1 MATRKVSNAA
11 VINMENDA
19 RPEGVGEESSQQAF
33 LQELTPQALRK
44 LLHPPSAPERA
55 RSPAAV
61 APNRTPSPHRKVSSI
76 NNQLDIPDEDSMRS
90 SKISLREQ
98 LEKSAISLDDFGVGT
113 QRRKLCGCIPL
124 PGKKVPTRE
133 LPEDMLPH
141 PDLEEGKSLP
151 NDYEPFPKELAGK
164 PMIDI
169 DPNRTEHKSF
179 VVISKRMGRNTIYR
193 FSATKAMYFLSP
205 LHPLRRFMMF
215 VATNQWFD
223 ALVIL
228 CILVNCVFLTFKEPV
243 QLAEYFFQAFY
254 TIEMII
260 RITARGFCLEKH
272 TYLRDP
278 WNFLDFFVVLIGY
291 VIIILEETQA
301 NPQFS
306 FNVAALRTFRVL
318 RALKTISVIPGLRT
332 IVNAL
337 LNALKMLAEVMVL
350 MVFCLCVASLLGLQ
364 LYMGILRHKCVQNGP
379 TNMTHEQYTN
389 HTNDPQNWQIH
400 VSFDE
405 TYQVCGNTTY
415 TGECDANSTC
425 LAVGPNPNW
434 GYTSFDH
441 IGWSLV
447 SSFQLIT
454 LDYWENLYDLIL
466 MAAGPWNVLFFVIL
480 VFFGSF
486 YLINLMLAVVTLS
499 YDEESINVQNEEKE
513 EQESKDRM
521 EKREHDKAAAAM
533 EHSAAANETGGAT
546 SGTTAQNKL
555 TPPNAIEASRT
566 SAKSPGSEDGDDDEE
581 DDADG
586 IPDESKPNEGIH
598 VLSLDYDVDL
608 LDEDP
613 EAQMERMNTMWC
625 CGPPCCR
632 TGCCACCG
640 PVQSNKWF
648 PVQLVIYRWV
658 TDPIFDI
665 MVTLLIGVNT
675 IFLAL
680 DYHNMPKTLKEV
692 LGWGNQIFTAFF
704 CVEAMLK
711 IIAMGKEY
719 FKNQWNVF
727 DFIIVLFSIVEII
740 VSAVFDDATF
750 DGLTILRVLRLMRV
764 FKLARSWAT
773 MRILLSII
781 GSTLGALGNLTL
793 ILIIIIYIFAVIGMQ
808 LLGDGYTEAKWAN
821 LTTIANEPSEVPRWN
836 FKDFFHSFMMVF
848 RILCGEWIEALF
860 DCMRVKGEPTCMI
873 IFIATLIVG
882 NFLVLNL
889 FLALLLNKFGQENL
903 KKQKQQQQNTRLKAG
918 WKRLQGLLKKNTRVQ
933 PRFLDVLNAAKT
945 GDDDED
951 PANISP
957 LLRAL
962 RQAKAE
968 GKLAEIQEQLEEEFQ
983 QLKRQMVPKVVI
995 NSPSGEPGNHLES
1008 NGTASNGTI
1017 QSNGHVAP
1025 AFRDPDTQ
1033 GAFDLL
1039 EEMSKNEKG
1048 ATKSQPRD
1056 DSRVSP
1062 MKAKALIERKS
1073 GKTGLRFSE
1082 GTKDGTDGKGKDK
1095 QQKKKVNK
1103 EEEEKPLEDCLGATL
1118 TAKLSCVRSFGNNK
1132 WWQRVRR
1139 FCFRIVDHRVFEW
1152 FILLI
1157 ILVSSISLA
1166 FEDIYLSERPT
1177 MEKTLNIMNYV
1188 FVAIFTIE
1196 MLLKW
1201 VGLGFKCYFTNGWCW
1216 LDFFI
1221 VMVSYTSIITENVL
1235 QDDSLAALRS
1245 LRTLRA
1251 LRPLRAISRWQGM
1264 KIVVN
1269 ALASAI
1275 PSIFNV
1281 LLVCIV
1287 FWLIFSIMGVQ
1298 LMKGR
1303 FYACYN
1309 TTEEL
1314 ERLGC
1319 KNDEGQTI
1327 TREWCENQND
1337 TLWINQKVNFD
1348 NVAIGYLALFQVAT
1362 FEGWM
1367 EIMEAGVDV
1376 TKVDEQPCAENSMYL
1391 LYPYFVVFIVCGS
1404 FFTLN
1409 LIIGVIIDNFQTLR
1423 RQYDGEG
1430 AVDVMLTPSQKNYY
1444 QTLKRLAARKP
1455 QKTVKRP
1462 KNKVMAFFFDISTS
1476 TKFEI
1481 SIAIVILCNMCTM
1494 AFDHYDMRD
1503 AWVYTL
1509 FCLNIM
1515 FTTIYTLEALV
1526 KIIGLRQQYFMYGWN
1541 LFDFFIVLVSIADII
1556 VEALIDSNTIY
1567 VKPGTLRVVRLFRIG
1582 RVLRLIK
1589 AAKGIRKLLFAF
1601 LISIPALFNIGCLLG
1616 LMLFIYALIGMS
1628 LFGYTKHNGMINDKV
1643 NFETFFNSMI
1653 LLFRLMTSGGWNDV
1667 LDALMVDENGGCNPQ
1682 LEEAGLR
1689 GDCGMMYLAIPYMVS
1704 FLLVN
1709 FLIIINMYIA
1719 IILENFNNAHQQEE
1733 IGITEDDMEMFYQVW
1748 QRYDPMATE
1757 FIHYLTLPDLLDD
1770 LDPPF
1775 RLAKPNG
1782 IKIVTL
1788 RLTINEDENVHCL
1801 EILKQLIRYV
1811 LQSHSYDSADA
1822 LKELTDKVEEKFMET
1837 FPTLKTQVPKS
1848 DTFKRKQED
1857 HAARKIQKAWSFHKF
1872 RQTIRRA
1879 SSSALH
1885 SLKIHNLVPL
1895 ITKNQQMNG
1904 ALDTSLSNK
1913 SHSGSSED
1921 VSVNRHSARANSP
1934 NAANHT

>member
-1 MATRKVSNAA
+1 MATKNNLTA
-11 VINMENDA
+11 VINMDDPNAE
-19 RPEGVGEESSQQAF
+19 PGEHEESSQQV
-33 LQELTPQALRK
+33 LVQELTPQLLKK
-44 LLHPPSAPERA
+44 LLNPPPPPERA
-55 RSPAAV
+55 RSAHHHHHRSP
-61 APNRTPSPHRKVSSI
+61 TPTQRKPSSI
-76 NNQLDIPDEDSMRS
+76 NNHLELPDEDSMRS
-90 SKISLREQ
+90 SKVSIREQ
-98 LEKSAISLDDFGVGT
+98 LEKSAISLDEYGAAPRV
-113 QRRKLCGCIPL
+113 RRKLCGCIPL
-124 PGKKVPTRE
+124 PGKKVAQKETHQE
-133 LPEDMLPH
+133 LEPNTE
-141 PDLEEGKSLP
+141 LEEGKTLP

-164 PMIDI
+164 PIMEI
-169 DPNRTEHKSF
+169 DPSRMKNKSV
-179 VVISKRMGRNTIYR
+179 VVISKRMRKNTIYR
-193 FSATKAMYFLSP
+193 FSATNAMNFMSP
-205 LHPLRRFMMF
+205 LHPLRRLMMY
-215 VATNQWFD
+215 VATNEFFD
-223 ALVIL
+223 YLVIL
-228 CILVNCVFLTFKEPV
+228 CILANCVFLTLKEPV
-243 QLAEYFFQAFY
+243 EEAEYFFQAFY
-254 TIEMII
+254 TVEMTI
-260 RITARGFCLEKH
+260 RILARGFVMHKH

-278 WNFLDFFVVLIGY
+278 WNFLDFFVVMIGY
-291 VIIILEETQA
+291 VIIVLETTRA
-301 NPQFS
+301 NPNFS

-318 RALKTISVIPGLRT
+318 RALKTISIIPGLRT

-337 LNALKMLAEVMVL
+337 INALKMLLEVMVL
-350 MVFCLCVASLLGLQ
+350 MVFGLCVASLLGLQ
-364 LYMGILRHKCVQNGP
+364 LYMGVLRNKCVLNWP
-379 TNMTHEQYTN
+379 SNISNEDYFN
-389 HTNDPQNWQIH
+389 HTNNPDNWQIH
-400 VSFDE
+400 MSFDE
-405 TYQVCGNTTY
+405 TYLVCGNTSY
-415 TGECDANSTC
+415 TGECDVGHTC

-466 MAAGPWNVLFFVIL
+466 MSAGPWNVLFFIIL

-499 YDEESINVQNEEKE
+499 YEEESTNVENEAKE
-513 EQESKDRM
+513 EQQSKDRM
-521 EKREHDKAAAAM
+521 ERREHDKAAAL
-533 EHSAAANETGGAT
+533 EHSDY
-546 SGTTAQNKL
+546 
-555 TPPNAIEASRT
+555 
-566 SAKSPGSEDGDDDEE
+566 PGSNSLAAPADANRATTPSRQAKQESSDEGDDDDE

-586 IPDESKPNEGIH
+586 IPD
-598 VLSLDYDVDL
+598 
-608 LDEDP
+608 DP
-613 EAQMERMNTMWC
+613 QAQLERMNIMWC
-625 CGPPCCR
+625 CGPLC
-632 TGCCACCG
+632 TVGCCKCCG
-640 PVQSNKWF
+640 PVEANKWF

-658 TDPIFDI
+658 TDPVFDI
-665 MVTLLIGVNT
+665 VVTLLIGVNT
-675 IFLAL
+675 LFLAL
-680 DYHNMPKTLKEV
+680 DYHNMPQTLKEV

-704 CVEAMLK
+704 CVEALLK

-719 FKNQWNVF
+719 FKNKWNAF
-727 DFIIVLFSIVEII
+727 DFVIVLFSIVEII
-740 VSAVFDDATF
+740 VSAVFDDAAF

-773 MRILLSII
+773 MRILLAII
-781 GSTLGALGNLTL
+781 GSTLSALGNLTL

-808 LLGDGYTEAKWAN
+808 LLGEGYTTEKWAN
-821 LTTIANEPSEVPRWN
+821 LTTIENLPAEVPRWN

-860 DCMRVKGEPTCMI
+860 DCMRVNGEPMCMI
-873 IFIATLIVG
+873 IFITTLIVG

-903 KKQKQQQQNTRLKAG
+903 KKQRQQQQNTRLKAG

-945 GDDDED
+945 GEEEED
-951 PANISP
+951 QANISP

-968 GKLAEIQEQLEEEFQ
+968 GKLAEVQDQLEAEFQ
-983 QLKRQMVPKVVI
+983 QLKKQMAPKIVI
-995 NSPSGEPGNHLES
+995 NSPSSQQANGQLSDGGGGAALS
-1008 NGTASNGTI
+1008 NGDV
-1017 QSNGHVAP
+1017 QSNGHAVQ
-1025 AFRDPDTQ
+1025 AFRDQETQ
-1033 GAFDLL
+1033 DAFDLL

-1048 ATKSQPRD
+1048 ATKGQPRD
-1056 DSRVSP
+1056 DNRFSP
-1062 MKAKALIERKS
+1062 IKAKALIDRKS
-1073 GKTGLRFSE
+1073 GKTVLKFSDDA
-1082 GTKDGTDGKGKDK
+1082 KDSHGNGAKTEPKTDT
-1095 QQKKKVNK
+1095 KKKKKNED
-1103 EEEEKPLEDCLGATL
+1103 EEEEKPLEDCFGSLIT
-1118 TAKLSCVRSFGNNK
+1118 TRLSSSCGKWCGNSLAGRG
-1132 WWQRVRR
+1132 WTRFRR
-1139 FCFRIVDHRVFEW
+1139 LCFRIVDHRVFEW
-1152 FILLI
+1152 FILVI

-1166 FEDIYLSERPT
+1166 FEDIYLSQRPV
-1177 MEKTLNIMNYV
+1177 MEDTLNIMNYA
-1188 FVAIFTIE
+1188 FVGIFTIE

-1201 VGLGFKCYFTNGWCW
+1201 FGLGFKVYFSNGWCW

-1221 VMVSYTSIITENVL
+1221 VMVSYTSIITESVL

-1303 FYACYN
+1303 FYACYSLTPTGEVEERMGCNIPN
-1309 TTEEL
+1309 TTT
-1314 ERLGC
+1314 
-1319 KNDEGQTI
+1319 KI
-1327 TREWCENQND
+1327 TREWCDNQTD
-1337 TLWINQKVNFD
+1337 AKWINQKVNFD

-1367 EIMEAGVDV
+1367 EVMEAGVDA
-1376 TKVDEQPCAENSMYL
+1376 TKVDQQPCAENQMYFI
-1391 LYPYFVVFIVCGS
+1391 YPYFVIFIVCGS

-1481 SIAIVILCNMCTM
+1481 SIAVVILCNMCTM
-1494 AFDHYDMRD
+1494 AFDHYEMQDS
-1503 AWVYTL
+1503 WVYTL

-1515 FTTIYTLEALV
+1515 FTTIYTLEAAV
-1526 KIIGLRQQYFMYGWN
+1526 KIVGLRQQYFMYGWN
-1541 LFDFFIVLVSIADII
+1541 LFDFFIVIVSIADII
-1556 VEALIDSNTIY
+1556 LEAMIETNTVYI
-1567 VKPGTLRVVRLFRIG
+1567 KPGTLRVVRLFRIG

-1653 LLFRLMTSGGWNDV
+1653 LLFRLMTSGGWNDI
-1667 LDALMVDENGGCNPQ
+1667 LDALMIDENGGCDPKLKN
-1682 LEEAGLR
+1682 AGLR
-1689 GDCGMMYLAIPYMVS
+1689 GDCGLMYIAIPYMVS

-1733 IGITEDDMEMFYQVW
+1733 IGITEDDMEAFYQIW

-1757 FIHYLTLPDLLDD
+1757 FIHYLTLPDFLDD

-1775 RLAKPNG
+1775 RIEKPNA
-1782 IKIVTL
+1782 IKIVNL
-1788 RLTINEDENVHCL
+1788 KLVINDEENVHCL
-1801 EILKQLIRYV
+1801 DILKQLIRYV
-1811 LQSHSYDSADA
+1811 LKSEAYDSADA
-1822 LKELTDKVEEKFMET
+1822 LKELTDKVEEKFMEA

-1857 HAARKIQKAWSFHKF
+1857 HAAKRIQKAWNSHKF

-1879 SSSALH
+1879 SSSAMTSIKL
-1885 SLKIHNLVPL
+1885 HNLVPI

-1913 SHSGSSED
+1913 SHGGSSDD
-1921 VSVNRHSARANSP
+1921 VNVQQPIRASSP
-1934 NAANHT
+1934 NTANHH